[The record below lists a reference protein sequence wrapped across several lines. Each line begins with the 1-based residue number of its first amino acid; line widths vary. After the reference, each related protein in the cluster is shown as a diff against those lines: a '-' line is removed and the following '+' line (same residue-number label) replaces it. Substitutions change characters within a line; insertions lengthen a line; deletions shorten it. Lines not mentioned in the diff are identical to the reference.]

1 MLGVSFVVR
10 SLRRKVVG
18 QFECGRPISAMNRSG
33 SFGVIARNLIHPRFS
48 MSTTR
53 ITIEPGPGPLYVV
66 LVSAGRMIWQ
76 FDGAVDRVVKAVLVT
91 NAGVQVATRGVA
103 TGLAPD
109 VVTLVARS
117 DCMKAFVEQPSID
130 AARAVSEV
138 RRRAGQTP
146 ATVVAVEIARHIW
159 MPSGR
164 FEGSTETPRGMK
176 VMTLRRSARPA
187 APPAAANQS
196 ERNRAGPDGDP

>member
-1 MLGVSFVVR
+1 
-10 SLRRKVVG
+10 
-18 QFECGRPISAMNRSG
+18 
-33 SFGVIARNLIHPRFS
+33 
-48 MSTTR
+48 
-53 ITIEPGPGPLYVV
+53 
-66 LVSAGRMIWQ
+66 MIWQ

-91 NAGVQVATRGVA
+91 NAGVQSAARGVA

-109 VVTLVARS
+109 VVTLAARP

-130 AARAVSEV
+130 AARAVNAV

-146 ATVVAVEIARHIW
+146 ETIVAIEIARHIW

-176 VMTLRRSARPA
+176 VMTIRRSARPA
-187 APPAAANQS
+187 APPAAPNPS
-196 ERNRAGPDGDP
+196 ERNRAGPDAAP